1 MRQFLNK
8 NFLSK
13 RNLYAWIMP
22 KDTFAH
28 IQYFLLPRSLKSY
41 KWRDLLG
48 DLNAGLNSALLAFP
62 QGIAYALILGVPLV
76 FGLYSSAIAAILG
89 AFFSKC
95 PYVALGPTNATTVM
109 VMSTFALLERTPD
122 ERLIALPILG
132 LMIAI
137 FLMAG
142 SYLRLGNIVQYVS
155 RSVMTGYVTASAA
168 LILANQGWKVLGISM
183 EKPAITFYKIVYQ
196 TVLHIHE
203 VHFPTIGL
211 AAGTLGLYWLLNRF
225 FQTLPNIALTLV
237 GSSLGGWLMIK
248 LGWDIPLL
256 GPIQVGHWAIHWPP
270 FAPEEYMRLGSSAL
284 AISLLCL
291 MESASS
297 VKSLVAKAGQKFD
310 INQEMFSLGA
320 ANLGCAVSGG
330 IPCSTSPSRSNL
342 SFRSGAKTGLN
353 NIFCGLFCLLI
364 GVQLGFLTAHI
375 PSVTLSTLILI
386 VGFAMIQPHAIRL
399 VMRSTPG
406 DALVFLTTFLAG
418 LILPL
423 DTAVYAG
430 VIVSIALFLRK
441 ASTPQMVEYTFDEM
455 GQLTQR
461 LDKTTRSDI
470 GISIVHLE
478 GNLFFGAADL
488 FHEQIRRVCE
498 DKNLKIVILKMR
510 NAYHLDATSVL
521 ALQELI
527 NYMQDENRVL
537 LFSEVRRDT
546 LQVFKRSGL
555 LQSIG
560 TNRLFIDNKFNPTLS
575 TARALRRAQE
585 ILGNPVTRISI
596 YT

>member
-1 MRQFLNK
+1 MRQFLNR

-13 RNLYAWIMP
+13 RHLYTWIVP

-41 KWRDLLG
+41 RWKDLVG

-76 FGLYSSAIAAILG
+76 FGLYSSAIAAIFG

-95 PYVALGPTNATTVM
+95 PYAALGPTNTTTVI
-109 VMSTFALLERTPD
+109 VMSTFALLERTPA

-132 LMIAI
+132 LMIAL
-137 FLMAG
+137 FLIAG

-168 LILANQGWKVLGISM
+168 LILANQGWKVLGIPI

-203 VHFPTIGL
+203 IHFPTLCL
-211 AAGTLGLYWLLNRF
+211 ATGTVATYWGLNRF

-237 GSSLGGWLMIK
+237 SSSLAGFVMAQVGWP
-248 LGWDIPLL
+248 IPLL
-256 GPIQVGHWAIHWPP
+256 GPIEVGHWAIKWPA
-270 FAPEEYMRLGSSAL
+270 FEIEEYMRLGSSAL

-297 VKSLVAKAGQKFD
+297 IKSLVAKTGQKFD
-310 INQEMFSLGA
+310 INQEMFSLGV
-320 ANLGCAVSGG
+320 ANFGCAVSGG

-342 SFRSGAKTGLN
+342 SFNSGAKTGLN
-353 NIFCGLFCLLI
+353 NIFCGLFCLAI
-364 GVQLGFLTAHI
+364 GIQLGFLTAHI
-375 PSVTLSTLILI
+375 PSVTLSTLILT
-386 VGFAMIQPHAIRL
+386 VGFAMIQPRAIRL

-406 DALVFLTTFLAG
+406 DALVFLTTFLSG

-423 DTAVYAG
+423 DTSVYVG

-441 ASTPQMVEYTFDEM
+441 ASTPQMVEYTFDET
-455 GQLTQR
+455 GQLTQM
-461 LDKTTRSDI
+461 LDKTARSDI

-478 GNLFFGAADL
+478 GNLFFGAADV
-488 FHEQIRRVCE
+488 FHEQIRRVCD
-498 DKNLKIVILKMR
+498 DKNLKVVILKMR

-521 ALQELI
+521 ALEDLI
-527 NYMQDENRVL
+527 RYMQDENRVL

-555 LQSIG
+555 LQFIG
-560 TNRLFIDNKFNPTLS
+560 SSRLFIDNKYNPTLS